1 MIEAHLLCLFI
12 TLDVSFTVRV
22 QQILEKCVCLGVDVM
37 FDESLPGHF
46 LAVLIADEI
55 RIREAP
61 LLVLGKQKGV
71 ILAHNRGR
79 VRDNHGSNDF

>member
-1 MIEAHLLCLFI
+1 
-12 TLDVSFTVRV
+12 
-22 QQILEKCVCLGVDVM
+22 M

-61 LLVLGKQKGV
+61 LLVLGKQIGV
-71 ILAHNRGR
+71 ILTHNRGR
-79 VRDNHGSNDF
+79 FRDNHGSNDF